1 MDLSG
6 ALELL
11 LNSGIFW
18 ILVDKNTVLGE
29 TIVTDKQIKFAG
41 FRSDLSIVAS
51 ANQRTVPKVL
61 VNKMA
66 SIGTWS
72 FSLPA
77 TKLRV
82 SILKQKNTVVES
94 IVKSISGI

>member
-1 MDLSG
+1 M
-6 ALELL
+6 
-11 LNSGIFW
+11 NSEMFW
-18 ILVDKNTVLGE
+18 ILVDKNTVLGQ
-29 TIVTDKQIKFAG
+29 TIVTDKQIEFAG
-41 FRSDLSIVAS
+41 FRSDLSIVGS
-51 ANQRTVPKVL
+51 PTNCVPKVL

-77 TKLRV
+77 TKLCV
-82 SILKQKNTVVES
+82 SHLKQKNTVVES